1 MTQRP
6 AMTSMSVWFLVS
18 AATLFPSLDP
28 SAAVLLLAKRSQIIA
43 NRVNIRPPLMSPVIT
58 GLSIVTVDFDSV
70 TSKIYWADTKEKKI
84 WSAYQNGTGKQA
96 VFSSGLMV
104 TESIAVDWVGRNL
117 YWTDSVMENI
127 EVSTLD
133 GRYRKVLMSRNI
145 TNPRGLV
152 LDPRNHTNLMFWSD
166 WGQNPRIEQASMDGT
181 MRKVI
186 VSTKIYWPN
195 GLALDYTTQRVYFAD
210 AYLRYI
216 DYCDYNGNNRYQVM
230 VLQHP
235 YGMTIFEDTIYWS
248 EHYTSKVMST
258 NKFHGGNITTHM
270 NNVYQPMGIVMAHP
284 IKQPTAINPCS
295 EHLCTQL
302 CLLSTLRPRYYTCH
316 CQSGWK
322 LDADKRTCVKGNFGF
337 TPFSDSL
344 FAEFNSAE
352 YKSVSVMSFLLDSI
366 WRVKTDGTN
375 KTQFAP
381 AAFMGSPAGLAFD
394 WIGRIMYYTNPTA
407 KTIEVSI
414 MLSCLGSLV
423 PANKKLFWSDKG
435 SDSGVPPKVASA
447 DMDGSNLVNLY
458 TGSMANIGFITADIS
473 TMKLYWG
480 VAGTGVIERGTMDG
494 ASRVT
499 VVSSLSHP
507 WGLTIYQ
514 NYLYYTDLDYEVIE
528 RVEKDTGTN
537 MVVMRSGMSGLHGL
551 KVHARDTGTTN
562 ACSSNNGGCP
572 HLCLPKPDNKKTC
585 ACTTGFHPSPDGS
598 SCQEYESFAVVST
611 RSYIRGFHVNSSDHS
626 EAMVDAHIKS
636 GYVYWTENS
645 TYSTYKGIFK
655 ARTDG
660 GHYTRVLPSGVGVR
674 GIQGLAVDWIANN
687 LYFTNA
693 HKTETY
699 LEVMAINTTFRMI
712 LIKSSEDQPRDVA
725 VSPKL
730 RYLFWTDAGQTPKIE
745 RALLDGTNRTVL
757 ASESLASPRG
767 LTVDYSNNFLY
778 WTDDVLD
785 MISRMAIDGTERQII
800 RYGSRYPSPMGLA
813 ILGNYILWVDKRL
826 GKLFQASKDPAN
838 TDQPEVNIEFPTS
851 ANLVGFN
858 PCHED
863 NGRCQQLCFAIP
875 DKQGPK
881 CACAHGT
888 LLGNG
893 VSCGYEPDEFLVF
906 STGYTLNSQ
915 RLDPTDHSLPYPTVT
930 LGNGVMGL
938 DYDFREKR
946 IFFMQYVGIGRSRI
960 GYITTTSVTSPPVTI
975 ISSELKGLAF
985 DWINNYLYWTDWGS
999 PAKIERATLGGSF
1012 RTVIISTGL
1021 TSPNG
1026 LSIDYEERMLYWVDV
1041 SDKIERSTLTGE
1053 NREVIMQGL
1062 SYPFGI
1068 TVYKQDIFWTDW
1080 TERGVFRASKNDGSG
1095 FTVLAQNLEYLP
1107 KDIHVHAESKQEICS
1122 SFCQQFNGGC
1132 SHVCV
1137 SGPVG
1142 PECQCPHEGN
1152 WYLANNGKDCIQDT
1166 GKRCQADQFTCL
1178 NGNCILA
1185 RWKCDGYND
1194 CHDNSDELERVCA
1207 FHTCS
1212 ATDFTCDNGRCVPL
1226 SYTCDYT
1233 NDCGDNSDEQGCPFP
1248 TCNPATEFTCAN
1260 GRCISASFVCDGY
1273 NDCRD
1278 NATSDEINCR
1288 DVRLL
1293 NILIRLYNLRLAFSH
1308 TFINFAF

>member
-1 MTQRP
+1 
-6 AMTSMSVWFLVS
+6 
-18 AATLFPSLDP
+18 
-28 SAAVLLLAKRSQIIA
+28 
-43 NRVNIRPPLMSPVIT
+43 RVNIRPPLMSPVIT

-210 AYLRYI
+210 
-216 DYCDYNGNNRYQVM
+216 
-230 VLQHP
+230 
-235 YGMTIFEDTIYWS
+235 
-248 EHYTSKVMST
+248 
-258 NKFHGGNITTHM
+258 
-270 NNVYQPMGIVMAHP
+270 
-284 IKQPTAINPCS
+284 
-295 EHLCTQL
+295 
-302 CLLSTLRPRYYTCH
+302 
-316 CQSGWK
+316 
-322 LDADKRTCVKGNFGF
+322 
-337 TPFSDSL
+337 
-344 FAEFNSAE
+344 
-352 YKSVSVMSFLLDSI
+352 
-366 WRVKTDGTN
+366 
-375 KTQFAP
+375 
-381 AAFMGSPAGLAFD
+381 
-394 WIGRIMYYTNPTA
+394 
-407 KTIEVSI
+407 
-414 MLSCLGSLV
+414 
-423 PANKKLFWSDKG
+423 
-435 SDSGVPPKVASA
+435 
-447 DMDGSNLVNLY
+447 
-458 TGSMANIGFITADIS
+458 
-473 TMKLYWG
+473 
-480 VAGTGVIERGTMDG
+480 IERGTMDG

-514 NYLYYTDLDYEVIE
+514 NYLYYTDLDYEIWY
-528 RVEKDTGTN
+528 KFLFSSQIWASSN
-537 MVVMRSGMSGLHGL
+537 AGLRHP
-551 KVHARDTGTTN
+551 VFSTSDSAGTTN

-611 RSYIRGFHVNSSDHS
+611 RSYIRGFHFKPVFILYTSYVIHDK
-626 EAMVDAHIKS
+626 VDAHIKS

-813 ILGNYILWVDKRL
+813 ILGNYILWCSSNLAWVHKNRFSVIRDNL
-826 GKLFQASKDPAN
+826 DELMDVTIFDAHVQ
-838 TDQPEVNIEFPTS
+838 PTS

-930 LGNGVMGL
+930 LGNGVMAL
-938 DYDFREKR
+938 SLFT
-946 IFFMQYVGIGRSRI
+946 F
-960 GYITTTSVTSPPVTI
+960 I
-975 ISSELKGLAF
+975 ISFFSFVTLFNFKSSKCCLDLDNPEGLAF
-985 DWINNYLYWTDWGS
+985 DWINKRLYFTDNFKRNVQSIGVDGGNRSIIAPANWPKGIVVDPCYGYLYWTDWGS

-1026 LSIDYEERMLYWVDV
+1026 LETDYA
-1041 SDKIERSTLTGE
+1041 IERSTLTGE

-1137 SGPVG
+1137 SGKSRLFDAQKGTKSHLKLCNRQQEKDILQGLTNVVALEFDHYEKRLYWLDVGAGKIERMRFDGSDRETLVSNDIGGAEGLACFCLPVFSCSHSFASTFPHPSFLHSCPLLPRWLYWTDWG
-1142 PECQCPHEGN
+1142 DAAYIGRAGMDGTNISAIITTKLEWPNALTIDYTNNKIFFADSHLNFLDFADMDGQNRHRAIAGSLPHVFAVSLFEDWVYWTDWNTHTVEKAHKYTGEERTVMGNNTHRPYDIHVYHPYRQPRSENPCSSHDLTCSHLCLIAPGGQRATCECPDHFIGVAVGFKIQCV
-1152 WYLANNGKDCIQDT
+1152 ADCSSTQF
-1166 GKRCQADQFTCL
+1166 RCGDNEKSVCVP
-1178 NGNCILA
+1178 IW
-1185 RWKCDGYND
+1185 WKCDGQ
-1194 CHDNSDELERVCA
+1194 S
-1207 FHTCS
+1207 
-1212 ATDFTCDNGRCVPL
+1212 
-1226 SYTCDYT
+1226 
-1233 NDCGDNSDEQGCPFP
+1233 DCGDGSDEPQTCPPRYCSAGLFQCQDGNCTYP
-1248 TCNPATEFTCAN
+1248 GFLCDGHQNCPDGSDEDATCKPGEFTCAN
-1260 GRCISASFVCDGY
+1260 GRCVPSMYVCDAQDDCGDGSDEPYEVCSECYFAQSIPPPPLPSASNYCLSGSVSTHPPSLFL
-1273 NDCRD
+1273 
-1278 NATSDEINCR
+1278 T
-1288 DVRLL
+1288 LL
-1293 NILIRLYNLRLAFSH
+1293 SPCRLYFRSYY
-1308 TFINFAF
+1308 